1 MRVSPSLASALI
13 YAFIGAAV
21 ALSCRETL
29 RAPVTAAQPE
39 PAASPEP
46 PHPHPPVVVTP
57 EYGSVLVIYR
67 TADGEER
74 TITCGGEVSHEPRQ
88 LEKLDRSGP

>member
-1 MRVSPSLASALI
+1 MHLPPPLATALV
-13 YAFIGAAV
+13 YALTGAAV
-21 ALSCRETL
+21 ATACRETL
-29 RAPVTAAQPE
+29 RAPVTLPSPE
-39 PAASPEP
+39 PAVSPSV
-46 PHPHPPVVVTP
+46 HPPVVVTP

-88 LEKLDRSGP
+88 LEKLDRQGP